1 MAIPQSVQNLK
12 LCYAFK
18 GYKQKVED
26 CISVTTET
34 EFFIEDNIENKCTVI
49 VESPTDDKICK
60 VINISSSEAVLLAID
75 NKLISNREIADGA
88 LFNMDDFHFIEFKTN
103 AEGFLWDTEVDGQV
117 YTFRSADWGD
127 EVWKGECVQ
136 RPE

>member
-1 MAIPQSVQNLK
+1 M
-12 LCYAFK
+12 
-18 GYKQKVED
+18 ED

>member
-103 AEGFLWDTEVDGQV
+103 AEGFLWGAEIDGQV